1 MEVIISWILGNLM
14 LEVCR
19 TSISTNA
26 LSAIRQIEMP
36 LGIPEAELY
45 ISAVKSTKGKKQIW
59 HARPMMVF
67 TPFFLEWR
75 KYMKVSMGFL
85 KWGYPGRLFFFC
97 VHCKPSSYWCLIF

>member
-1 MEVIISWILGNLM
+1 MDIGQPDVGSLSNIDINK
-14 LEVCR
+14 R
-19 TSISTNA
+19 T
-26 LSAIRQIEMP
+26 SAIRQIEMP